1 MIDYDFRQINFG
13 LSDAQTEGEDY
24 PNLLSDGYV
33 DILQVVDKAINT
45 SVFLFL
51 GYKGSG
57 KSSLSR

>member
-33 DILQVVDKAINT
+33 DILQVVDKTINT
-45 SVFLFL
+45 SIL
-51 GYKGSG
+51 
-57 KSSLSR
+57 

>member
-33 DILQVVDKAINT
+33 DILQVVDKALEDYDINLRKH
-45 SVFLFL
+45 SIKYNCQFD
-51 GYKGSG
+51 
-57 KSSLSR
+57 